1 MSWLRRRERTTGY
14 PTSSNRASSM
24 HLHWDPAPSPVRE
37 VTATLEIVEA
47 PMVDELYFWALQV
60 SFVER
65 GRRVGAAH
73 LGLQWYRLH
82 PGGTA
87 VNWGGYRDGAGEL
100 DGDESALP
108 SATGNPNT
116 RDYAWRP
123 RTPYRLR
130 ITGDGD
136 GWWTG
141 SVTDVVRGEETVV
154 RRLRGGGDALASPV
168 VWSEV
173 FARCDDPSVVVRWS
187 DLSPAPP
194 ALRPTYQS
202 HQDGGCAN
210 TRSSRDG
217 DTWIQRTNVR
227 RQTQTG

>member
-1 MSWLRRRERTTGY
+1 
-14 PTSSNRASSM
+14 M
-24 HLHWDPAPSPVRE
+24 HLHWDPPPSPTRDISV
-37 VTATLEIVEA
+37 TLEVVE
-47 PMVDELYFWALQV
+47 PPVVPELYFWALQV
-60 SFVER
+60 SFIDG
-65 GRRVGAAH
+65 GRRVGGAH

-82 PGGTA
+82 PDSTA

-100 DGDESALP
+100 DGDASALP

-116 RDYAWRP
+116 RDFPWRA

-130 ITGDGD
+130 ISGDGD

-141 SVTDVVRGEETVV
+141 SVTDTTTGEETVV
-154 RRLRGGGDALASPV
+154 RRLRGGGDALAAPV

-194 ALRPTYQS
+194 GLRPTYQS
-202 HQDGGCAN
+202 HVDGGCAN
-210 TRSSRDG
+210 TTSRRDG
-217 DTWIQRTNVR
+217 NGWVQITNVA